1 MNNYLLLE
9 IGVEELPSRF
19 GQTTLDQIEN
29 NLSKLLK
36 EERVNFDNIDKY
48 ATPRRLTFVIKNLA
62 DKASDL
68 EEEVKGPAK
77 KIAVDEEG
85 NFTKPA
91 LGFMKSKGLDPE
103 NVYFKQVGNAEYLFG
118 TIKQS
123 GKETAEIL
131 KNIIPTAIKNVTFP
145 KAMRWGGKNMRFA
158 RPIRWM
164 VALLNDNVLDVNL
177 EGIKASNVTK
187 GHRFLGEREFEVN
200 SVEDY
205 FEKLEKNY
213 IILDQHKRKAMIK
226 EQAIEV
232 ANSLG
237 GEVELDDDLLEEIT
251 FLVEYPTAFYGEF
264 EEDYVKLPKEVVTTP
279 MKEHQRY
286 FPVSKDGKLLP
297 YFIAVRNG
305 DSHRIDIVKA
315 GNEKVLK
322 ARLADALFFY
332 KEDTK
337 KPLESFVDK
346 LQTVVFQAKLGTVY
360 DKSLRIDKLS
370 QTILNEL
377 NMSESAKNTQR
388 AAKLCK
394 ADLVTNMV
402 FEFTELQG
410 IMGRDYAKVGGENEE
425 VCQAI
430 FEHYLPRY
438 AGDILPETN
447 AGIALSIAD
456 KLDSIA
462 GFFAIGIKPSGS
474 QDPYALRRQALGILS
489 ILLDKKLSVN
499 LNNLINAALDNYS
512 NLEFNKEEVASQI
525 VEFFVE
531 RVKNLFKDLGIRYD
545 VIDAVLNNNLN
556 DISDIHTRAL
566 ELNRWLQKDELV
578 EMLTAFNRVSTLAQ
592 KATIDIVKE
601 ELLKEDAE
609 IKLYNGFKE
618 IKSNVES
625 LLVDKKYNQALD
637 AFATLRPLVDNLFDN
652 VMVMDKDESVK
663 ENRLGLLKQ
672 IYSTM
677 LTICDLSKIVYK

>member
-36 EERVNFDNIDKY
+36 EERINFDNIEKY

-62 DKASDL
+62 DKATDL

-77 KIAVDEEG
+77 KIAVDDDG

-103 NVYFKQVGNAEYLFG
+103 NVYFKQLGNAEYLFG
-118 TIKQS
+118 TIKQE
-123 GKETAEIL
+123 GKHTSEVL
-131 KNIIPTAIKNVTFP
+131 KTIVPEAIKNVTFP

-164 VALLNDNVLDVNL
+164 VALLNNEILDIDL
-177 EGIKASNVTK
+177 EGIKSSNITR
-187 GHRFLGEREFEVN
+187 GHRFLGEKEFEVN
-200 SVEDY
+200 SVEEY
-205 FEKLEKNY
+205 FEKLDKNFVV
-213 IILDQHKRKAMIK
+213 LDQHKRKEMIR

-232 ANSLG
+232 AKSLG
-237 GEVELDDDLLEEIT
+237 GEVELDEDLLEEIT

-264 EEDYVKLPKEVVTTP
+264 DEEYVKLPKEVVTTP

-286 FPVSKDGKLLP
+286 FPVLKDGKLLP
-297 YFIAVRNG
+297 NFIAVRNG
-305 DSHRIDIVKA
+305 DSNRIDLVKA
-315 GNEKVLK
+315 GNEKVLR

-332 KEDTK
+332 HEDTK

-360 DKSLRIDKLS
+360 DKTLRIEKLS
-370 QTILNEL
+370 QVILNEL
-377 NMSESAKNTQR
+377 NMTESKENTLR

-410 IMGRDYAKVGGENEE
+410 IMGRDYAQVSGENEE
-425 VCQAI
+425 VCQGI
-430 FEHYLPRY
+430 FEHYLPRF

-447 AGIALSIAD
+447 TGIALSIAD

-489 ILLDKKLSVN
+489 ILLDRKLSVN

-545 VIDAVLNNNLN
+545 VIDAVLNNNLD

-578 EMLTAFNRVSTLAQ
+578 EMLTAFNRVATLAE
-592 KATIDIVKE
+592 KATTDIVKE
-601 ELLKEDAE
+601 DLLKEDAE

-625 LLVDKKYNQALD
+625 LLLDKKYNEALD

-652 VMVMDKDESVK
+652 VMVMDKDEAIK

>member
-36 EERVNFDNIDKY
+36 EERINFDNIEKY

-62 DKASDL
+62 DKATDL

-77 KIAVDEEG
+77 KIAVDDDG

-103 NVYFKQVGNAEYLFG
+103 NVYFKQLGNAEYLFG
-118 TIKQS
+118 TIKQE
-123 GKETAEIL
+123 GKHTSEVL
-131 KNIIPTAIKNVTFP
+131 KTIVPEAIKNVTFP

-164 VALLNDNVLDVNL
+164 VALLNNEVLDIDL
-177 EGIKASNVTK
+177 EGIKSSNITR
-187 GHRFLGEREFEVN
+187 GHRFLGEKEFEVN
-200 SVEDY
+200 SVEEY
-205 FEKLEKNY
+205 FEKLDKNFVV
-213 IILDQHKRKAMIK
+213 LDQHKRKEMIR

-232 ANSLG
+232 AKSLG
-237 GEVELDDDLLEEIT
+237 GEVELDEDLLEEIT

-264 EEDYVKLPKEVVTTP
+264 DEEYVKLPKEVVTTP

-286 FPVSKDGKLLP
+286 FPVLKDGKLLP
-297 YFIAVRNG
+297 NFIAVRNG
-305 DSHRIDIVKA
+305 DSNRIDLVKA
-315 GNEKVLK
+315 GNEKVLR

-332 KEDTK
+332 HEDTK

-360 DKSLRIDKLS
+360 DKTLRIEKLS
-370 QTILNEL
+370 QVILNEL
-377 NMSESAKNTQR
+377 NMTESKENTLR

-410 IMGRDYAKVGGENEE
+410 IMGRDYAQVSGENEE
-425 VCQAI
+425 VCQGI
-430 FEHYLPRY
+430 FEHYLPRF

-447 AGIALSIAD
+447 TGIALSIAD

-489 ILLDKKLSVN
+489 ILLDRKLSVN

-545 VIDAVLNNNLN
+545 VIDAVLNNNLD

-578 EMLTAFNRVSTLAQ
+578 EMLTAFNRVATLAE
-592 KATIDIVKE
+592 KATTDIVKE
-601 ELLKEDAE
+601 DLLKEDAE

-625 LLVDKKYNQALD
+625 LLLDKKYNEALD

-652 VMVMDKDESVK
+652 VMVMDKDEAIK
-663 ENRLGLLKQ
+663 ENRLALLKQ

>member
-36 EERVNFDNIDKY
+36 EERISFNEIKKY
-48 ATPRRLTFVIKNLA
+48 ATPRRLTFVIVDLA

-77 KIAVDEEG
+77 KIAVDEEE

-103 NVYFKQVGNAEYLFG
+103 NVYFKQVGNTEYLFG
-118 TIKQS
+118 TIKQE
-123 GKETAEIL
+123 GKETKEVL
-131 KNIIPTAIKNVTFP
+131 KTIIPEAIKNVTFP

-164 VALLNDNVLDVNL
+164 VTLLNNEVLDIDL
-177 EGIKASNVTK
+177 EGIKSSNVTK
-187 GHRFLGEREFEVN
+187 GHRFLGEKEFEVN
-200 SVEDY
+200 SIEDY

-213 IILDQHKRKAMIK
+213 VILDQHKRKEMIV
-226 EQAIEV
+226 EQAKEV
-232 ANSLG
+232 AKSLG

-264 EEDYVKLPKEVVTTP
+264 DEEYVKLPKEVVTTP

-286 FPVSKDGKLLP
+286 FPVLKDGKLLP
-297 YFIAVRNG
+297 NFIAVRNG
-305 DSHRIDIVKA
+305 DSNRIDLVKA
-315 GNEKVLK
+315 GNEKVLR

-332 KEDTK
+332 NEDTK
-337 KPLESFVDK
+337 KPLESFIDK
-346 LQTVVFQAKLGTVY
+346 LNTVVFQAKLGTVY
-360 DKSLRIDKLS
+360 DKTLRIEKLS
-370 QTILNEL
+370 EVILDEL
-377 NMSESAKNTQR
+377 NMSESKVNASR
-388 AAKLCK
+388 AARLCK

-410 IMGRDYAKVGGENEE
+410 IMGRDYAKVSGENEE
-425 VCQAI
+425 VCEGI
-430 FEHYLPRY
+430 FEHYLPRF

-447 AGIALSIAD
+447 TGIALSIAD

-545 VIDAVLNNNLN
+545 VIDAVLNNNLD
-556 DISDIHTRAL
+556 DIADIHTRAL

-592 KATIDIVKE
+592 KASSDVVKE

-609 IKLYNGFKE
+609 VKLYNSFKE
-618 IKSNVES
+618 IKANVEK
-625 LLVDKKYNQALD
+625 LLLDKKYNEALD

-652 VMVMDKDESVK
+652 VMVMDKDESIK

-677 LTICDLSKIVYK
+677 LTISDLSKIVYK

>member
-279 MKEHQRY
+279 MKEHKRY

-618 IKSNVES
+618 IKLNVES
-625 LLVDKKYNQALD
+625 LLVDKKYNEALD

>member
-36 EERVNFDNIDKY
+36 EERINFDNIEKY

-62 DKASDL
+62 DKATDL

-77 KIAVDEEG
+77 KIAVDADG

-103 NVYFKQVGNAEYLFG
+103 NVYFKQLGNAEYLFG
-118 TIKQS
+118 TIKQE
-123 GKETAEIL
+123 GKHTSEVL
-131 KNIIPTAIKNVTFP
+131 KTIVPEAIKNVTFP

-164 VALLNDNVLDVNL
+164 VALLNNEVLDIDL
-177 EGIKASNVTK
+177 EGIKSSNITR
-187 GHRFLGEREFEVN
+187 GHRFLGEKEFEVN
-200 SVEDY
+200 SVEEY
-205 FEKLEKNY
+205 FEKLDKNFVV
-213 IILDQHKRKAMIK
+213 LDQHKRKEMIR
-226 EQAIEV
+226 EQAVEV
-232 ANSLG
+232 AKSLG
-237 GEVELDDDLLEEIT
+237 GEVELDEDLLEEIT

-264 EEDYVKLPKEVVTTP
+264 DEEYVKLPKEVVTTP

-297 YFIAVRNG
+297 NFIAVRNG
-305 DSHRIDIVKA
+305 DSNRIDLVKA
-315 GNEKVLK
+315 GNEKVLR

-332 KEDTK
+332 HEDTK

-360 DKSLRIDKLS
+360 DKTLRIEKLS
-370 QTILNEL
+370 QVILNEL
-377 NMSESAKNTQR
+377 NMTESKENTLR

-410 IMGRDYAKVGGENEE
+410 IMGRDYAQVSGENEE
-425 VCQAI
+425 VCQGI
-430 FEHYLPRY
+430 FEHYLPRF

-447 AGIALSIAD
+447 TGIALSIAD

-489 ILLDKKLSVN
+489 ILLDRKLSVN

-578 EMLTAFNRVSTLAQ
+578 EMLTAFNRVATLAE
-592 KATIDIVKE
+592 KATTDIVKE
-601 ELLKEDAE
+601 DLLKEDAE

-625 LLVDKKYNQALD
+625 LLLDKKYNEALD

-652 VMVMDKDESVK
+652 VMVMDKDEAIK

>member
-205 FEKLEKNY
+205 FEKIEKNY

-592 KATIDIVKE
+592 KATTDIVKE

>member
-36 EERVNFDNIDKY
+36 EERINFDNIEKY

-62 DKASDL
+62 DKATDL

-77 KIAVDEEG
+77 KIAVDADG

-103 NVYFKQVGNAEYLFG
+103 NVYFKQLGNAEYLFG
-118 TIKQS
+118 TIKQE
-123 GKETAEIL
+123 GKHTSEVL
-131 KNIIPTAIKNVTFP
+131 KTIVPEAIKNVTFP

-164 VALLNDNVLDVNL
+164 VALLNNEVLDIDL
-177 EGIKASNVTK
+177 EGIKSSNITR
-187 GHRFLGEREFEVN
+187 GHRFLGEKEFEVN
-200 SVEDY
+200 SVEEY
-205 FEKLEKNY
+205 FEKLDKNFVV
-213 IILDQHKRKAMIK
+213 LDQHKRKEMIR
-226 EQAIEV
+226 EQAVEV
-232 ANSLG
+232 AKSLG
-237 GEVELDDDLLEEIT
+237 GEVELDEDLLEEIT

-264 EEDYVKLPKEVVTTP
+264 DEEYVKLPKEVVTTP

-286 FPVSKDGKLLP
+286 FPVLKDGKLLP
-297 YFIAVRNG
+297 NFIAVRNG
-305 DSHRIDIVKA
+305 DSNRIDLVKA
-315 GNEKVLK
+315 GNEKVLR

-332 KEDTK
+332 HEDTK

-360 DKSLRIDKLS
+360 DKTLRIEKLS
-370 QTILNEL
+370 QVILNEL
-377 NMSESAKNTQR
+377 NMTESKENTLR

-410 IMGRDYAKVGGENEE
+410 IMGRDYAQVSGENEE
-425 VCQAI
+425 VCQGI
-430 FEHYLPRY
+430 FEHYLPRF

-447 AGIALSIAD
+447 TGIALSIAD

-489 ILLDKKLSVN
+489 ILLDRKLSVN

-578 EMLTAFNRVSTLAQ
+578 EMLTAFNRVSTLAE
-592 KATIDIVKE
+592 KATTDIVKE
-601 ELLKEDAE
+601 DLLKEDAE

-625 LLVDKKYNQALD
+625 LLLDKKYNEALD

-652 VMVMDKDESVK
+652 VMVMDKDEAIK

>member
-68 EEEVKGPAK
+68 KGPAK

-618 IKSNVES
+618 IKLNVES

>member
-36 EERVNFDNIDKY
+36 EERINFDNIEKY

-62 DKASDL
+62 DKATDL

-77 KIAVDEEG
+77 KIAVDADG

-103 NVYFKQVGNAEYLFG
+103 NVYFKQLGNAEYLFG
-118 TIKQS
+118 TIKQE
-123 GKETAEIL
+123 GKHTSEVL
-131 KNIIPTAIKNVTFP
+131 KNIVPEAIKNVTFP

-164 VALLNDNVLDVNL
+164 VALLNNEVLDIDL
-177 EGIKASNVTK
+177 EGIKSSNITR
-187 GHRFLGEREFEVN
+187 GHRFLGEKEFEVN
-200 SVEDY
+200 SVEEY
-205 FEKLEKNY
+205 FEKLDKNFVV
-213 IILDQHKRKAMIK
+213 LDQHKRKEMIR

-232 ANSLG
+232 AKSLG
-237 GEVELDDDLLEEIT
+237 GEVELDEDLLEEIT

-264 EEDYVKLPKEVVTTP
+264 DEEYVKLPKEVVTTP

-286 FPVSKDGKLLP
+286 FPVLKDGKLLP
-297 YFIAVRNG
+297 NFIAVRNG
-305 DSHRIDIVKA
+305 DSNRIDLVKA
-315 GNEKVLK
+315 GNEKVLR

-332 KEDTK
+332 HEDTK

-360 DKSLRIDKLS
+360 DKTLRIEKLS
-370 QTILNEL
+370 QVILNEL
-377 NMSESAKNTQR
+377 NMTESKENTLR

-410 IMGRDYAKVGGENEE
+410 IMGRDYAQVSGENEE
-425 VCQAI
+425 VCQGI
-430 FEHYLPRY
+430 FEHYLPRF

-447 AGIALSIAD
+447 TGIALSIAD

-489 ILLDKKLSVN
+489 ILLDRKLSVN

-545 VIDAVLNNNLN
+545 VIDAVLNNNLD

-578 EMLTAFNRVSTLAQ
+578 EMLTAFNRVSTSAE
-592 KATIDIVKE
+592 KATTDIVKE
-601 ELLKEDAE
+601 DLLKEDAE

-625 LLVDKKYNQALD
+625 LLLDKKYNEALD

-652 VMVMDKDESVK
+652 VMVMDKDEAIK

-677 LTICDLSKIVYK
+677 LTICDLSK

>member
-36 EERVNFDNIDKY
+36 EERINFDNIEKY

-62 DKASDL
+62 DKATDL

-77 KIAVDEEG
+77 KIAVDADG

-103 NVYFKQVGNAEYLFG
+103 NVYFKQLGNAEYLFG
-118 TIKQS
+118 TIKQE
-123 GKETAEIL
+123 GKHTSEVL
-131 KNIIPTAIKNVTFP
+131 KNIVPEAIKNVTFP

-164 VALLNDNVLDVNL
+164 VALLNNEVLDIDL
-177 EGIKASNVTK
+177 EGIKSSNITR
-187 GHRFLGEREFEVN
+187 GHRFLGEKEFEVN
-200 SVEDY
+200 SVEEY
-205 FEKLEKNY
+205 FEKLDKNFVV
-213 IILDQHKRKAMIK
+213 LDQHKRKEMIRK
-226 EQAIEV
+226 QAVEV
-232 ANSLG
+232 AKSLG
-237 GEVELDDDLLEEIT
+237 GEVELDEDLLEEIT

-264 EEDYVKLPKEVVTTP
+264 DEEYVKLPKEVVTTP

-286 FPVSKDGKLLP
+286 FPVLKDGKLLP
-297 YFIAVRNG
+297 NFIAVRNG
-305 DSHRIDIVKA
+305 DSNRIDLVKA
-315 GNEKVLK
+315 GNEKVLR

-332 KEDTK
+332 HEDTK

-360 DKSLRIDKLS
+360 DKTLRIEKLS
-370 QTILNEL
+370 QVILNEL
-377 NMSESAKNTQR
+377 NMTESKENTLR

-410 IMGRDYAKVGGENEE
+410 IMGRDYAQVSGENEE
-425 VCQAI
+425 VCQGI
-430 FEHYLPRY
+430 FEHYLPRF

-447 AGIALSIAD
+447 TGIALSIAD

-489 ILLDKKLSVN
+489 ILLDRKLSVN

-545 VIDAVLNNNLN
+545 VIDAVLNNNLD

-578 EMLTAFNRVSTLAQ
+578 EMLTAFNRVSTLAE
-592 KATIDIVKE
+592 KATTDIVKE
-601 ELLKEDAE
+601 DLLKEDAE

-625 LLVDKKYNQALD
+625 LLLDKKYNEALD

-652 VMVMDKDESVK
+652 VMVMDKDEAIK
-663 ENRLGLLKQ
+663 ENRLALLKQ

>member
-36 EERVNFDNIDKY
+36 EERINFDNIEKY

-62 DKASDL
+62 DKATDL

-77 KIAVDEEG
+77 KIAVDADG

-103 NVYFKQVGNAEYLFG
+103 NVYFKQLGNAEYLFG
-118 TIKQS
+118 TIKQE
-123 GKETAEIL
+123 GKHTSEVL
-131 KNIIPTAIKNVTFP
+131 KTIVPEAIKNVTFP

-164 VALLNDNVLDVNL
+164 VALLNNEVLDIDL
-177 EGIKASNVTK
+177 EGIKSSNITR
-187 GHRFLGEREFEVN
+187 GHRFLGEKEFEVN
-200 SVEDY
+200 SVEEY
-205 FEKLEKNY
+205 FEKLDKNFV
-213 IILDQHKRKAMIK
+213 ILDQHKRKEMIRK
-226 EQAIEV
+226 QAVEV
-232 ANSLG
+232 AKSLG
-237 GEVELDDDLLEEIT
+237 GEVELDEDLLEEIT

-264 EEDYVKLPKEVVTTP
+264 DEEYVKLPKEVVTTP

-286 FPVSKDGKLLP
+286 FPVLKDGKLLP
-297 YFIAVRNG
+297 NFIAVRNG
-305 DSHRIDIVKA
+305 DSNRIDLVKA
-315 GNEKVLK
+315 GNEKVLR

-332 KEDTK
+332 HEDTK

-360 DKSLRIDKLS
+360 DKTLRIEKLS
-370 QTILNEL
+370 QVILNEL
-377 NMSESAKNTQR
+377 NMTESKENTLR

-410 IMGRDYAKVGGENEE
+410 IMGRDYAQVSGENEE
-425 VCQAI
+425 VCQGI
-430 FEHYLPRY
+430 FEHYLPRF

-447 AGIALSIAD
+447 TGIALSIAD

-489 ILLDKKLSVN
+489 ILLDRKLSVN

-545 VIDAVLNNNLN
+545 VIDAVLNNNLD

-578 EMLTAFNRVSTLAQ
+578 EMLTAFNRVATLAE
-592 KATIDIVKE
+592 KATTDIVKE
-601 ELLKEDAE
+601 NLLKEDAE

-625 LLVDKKYNQALD
+625 LLLDKKYNEALD

-652 VMVMDKDESVK
+652 VMVMDKDEAIK

>member
-36 EERVNFDNIDKY
+36 EERINFDNIEKY

-62 DKASDL
+62 DKATDL

-77 KIAVDEEG
+77 KIAVDDDG

-103 NVYFKQVGNAEYLFG
+103 NVYFKQLGNAEYLFG
-118 TIKQS
+118 TIKQE
-123 GKETAEIL
+123 GKHTSEVL
-131 KNIIPTAIKNVTFP
+131 KTIVPEAIKNVTFP

-164 VALLNDNVLDVNL
+164 VALLNNEVLDIDL
-177 EGIKASNVTK
+177 EGIKSSNITR
-187 GHRFLGEREFEVN
+187 GHRFLGEKEFEVN
-200 SVEDY
+200 SVEEY
-205 FEKLEKNY
+205 FEKLDKNFVV
-213 IILDQHKRKAMIK
+213 LDQHKRKEMIR

-232 ANSLG
+232 AKSLG
-237 GEVELDDDLLEEIT
+237 GEVELDEDLLEEIT

-264 EEDYVKLPKEVVTTP
+264 DEEYVKLPKEVVTTP

-286 FPVSKDGKLLP
+286 FPVLKDGKLLP
-297 YFIAVRNG
+297 NFIAVRNG
-305 DSHRIDIVKA
+305 DSNRIDLVKA
-315 GNEKVLK
+315 GNEKVLR

-332 KEDTK
+332 HEDTK

-360 DKSLRIDKLS
+360 DKTLRIEKLS
-370 QTILNEL
+370 QVILNEL
-377 NMSESAKNTQR
+377 NMTESKENTLR

-410 IMGRDYAKVGGENEE
+410 IMGRDYAQVSGENEE
-425 VCQAI
+425 VCQGI
-430 FEHYLPRY
+430 FEHYLPRF

-447 AGIALSIAD
+447 TGIALSIAD

-489 ILLDKKLSVN
+489 ILLDRKLSVN

-545 VIDAVLNNNLN
+545 VIDAVLNNKLD

-578 EMLTAFNRVSTLAQ
+578 EMLTAFNRVATLAE
-592 KATIDIVKE
+592 KATTDIVKE
-601 ELLKEDAE
+601 DLLKEDAE

-625 LLVDKKYNQALD
+625 LLLDKKYNEALD

-652 VMVMDKDESVK
+652 VMVMDKDEAIK

>member
-36 EERVNFDNIDKY
+36 EERINFDNIEKY

-62 DKASDL
+62 DKATDL

-77 KIAVDEEG
+77 KIAVDADG

-103 NVYFKQVGNAEYLFG
+103 NVYFKQLGNAEYLFG
-118 TIKQS
+118 TIKQE
-123 GKETAEIL
+123 GKHTSEVL
-131 KNIIPTAIKNVTFP
+131 KNIVPEAIKNVTFP

-164 VALLNDNVLDVNL
+164 VALLNNEVLDIDL
-177 EGIKASNVTK
+177 EGIKSSNITR
-187 GHRFLGEREFEVN
+187 GHRFLGEKEFEVN
-200 SVEDY
+200 SVEEY
-205 FEKLEKNY
+205 FEKLDKNFVV
-213 IILDQHKRKAMIK
+213 LDQHKRKEMIRK
-226 EQAIEV
+226 QAIEV
-232 ANSLG
+232 AKSLG
-237 GEVELDDDLLEEIT
+237 GEVELDEDLLEEIT

-264 EEDYVKLPKEVVTTP
+264 DEEYVKLPKEVVTTP

-297 YFIAVRNG
+297 NFIAVRNG
-305 DSHRIDIVKA
+305 DSNRIDLVKA
-315 GNEKVLK
+315 GNEKVLR

-332 KEDTK
+332 HEDTK

-360 DKSLRIDKLS
+360 DKTLRIEKLS
-370 QTILNEL
+370 QVILNEL
-377 NMSESAKNTQR
+377 NMTESKENTLR

-410 IMGRDYAKVGGENEE
+410 IMGRDYAQVSGENEE
-425 VCQAI
+425 VCQGI
-430 FEHYLPRY
+430 FEHYLPRF

-447 AGIALSIAD
+447 TGIALSIAD

-489 ILLDKKLSVN
+489 ILLDRKLSVN

-545 VIDAVLNNNLN
+545 VIDAVLNNNLD

-578 EMLTAFNRVSTLAQ
+578 EMLTAFNRVSTLAE
-592 KATIDIVKE
+592 KATTDIVKKD
-601 ELLKEDAE
+601 LLKEDAE

-625 LLVDKKYNQALD
+625 LLLDKKYNEALD

-652 VMVMDKDESVK
+652 VMVMDKDEAIK
-663 ENRLGLLKQ
+663 ENRLALLKQ

>member
-438 AGDILPETN
+438 AGDILPQTN

-618 IKSNVES
+618 IKLNVES
-625 LLVDKKYNQALD
+625 LLVDKKYNEALD

>member
-346 LQTVVFQAKLGTVY
+346 L
-360 DKSLRIDKLS
+360 S

-618 IKSNVES
+618 IKLNVES
-625 LLVDKKYNQALD
+625 LLVDKKYNEALD

>member
-103 NVYFKQVGNAEYLFG
+103 NIYFKQVGNAEYLFG

-618 IKSNVES
+618 IKLNVES
-625 LLVDKKYNQALD
+625 LLVDKKYNEALD

>member
-36 EERVNFDNIDKY
+36 EERINFDNIEKY

-62 DKASDL
+62 DKATDL

-77 KIAVDEEG
+77 KIAVDADG

-103 NVYFKQVGNAEYLFG
+103 NVYFKQLGNAEYLFG
-118 TIKQS
+118 TIKQE
-123 GKETAEIL
+123 GKHTSEVL
-131 KNIIPTAIKNVTFP
+131 KNIVPEAIKNVTFP

-164 VALLNDNVLDVNL
+164 VALLNNEVLDIDL
-177 EGIKASNVTK
+177 EGIKSSNITR
-187 GHRFLGEREFEVN
+187 GHRFLGEKEFEVN
-200 SVEDY
+200 SVEEY
-205 FEKLEKNY
+205 FEKLDKNFVV
-213 IILDQHKRKAMIK
+213 LDQHKRKEMIR

-232 ANSLG
+232 AKSLG
-237 GEVELDDDLLEEIT
+237 GEVELDEDLLEEIT

-264 EEDYVKLPKEVVTTP
+264 DEEYVKLPKEVVTTP

-286 FPVSKDGKLLP
+286 FPVLKDGKLLP
-297 YFIAVRNG
+297 NFIAVRNG
-305 DSHRIDIVKA
+305 DSNRIDLVKA
-315 GNEKVLK
+315 GNEKVLR

-332 KEDTK
+332 HEDTK

-360 DKSLRIDKLS
+360 DKTLRIEKLS
-370 QTILNEL
+370 QVILNEL
-377 NMSESAKNTQR
+377 NMTESKENTLR

-410 IMGRDYAKVGGENEE
+410 IMGRDYAQVSGENEE
-425 VCQAI
+425 VCQGI
-430 FEHYLPRY
+430 FEHYLPRF

-447 AGIALSIAD
+447 TGIALSIAD

-489 ILLDKKLSVN
+489 ILLDRKLSVN

-545 VIDAVLNNNLN
+545 VIDAVLNNNLD

-578 EMLTAFNRVSTLAQ
+578 EMLTAFNRVSTLAE
-592 KATIDIVKE
+592 KATTDIVKKD
-601 ELLKEDAE
+601 LLKEDAE

-625 LLVDKKYNQALD
+625 LLLDKKYNEALD

-652 VMVMDKDESVK
+652 VMVMDKDEAIK

>member
-499 LNNLINAALDNYS
+499 LNNLINAALYNYS

-592 KATIDIVKE
+592 KSTIDIVKE

-618 IKSNVES
+618 IKLNVES
-625 LLVDKKYNQALD
+625 LLVDKKYNEALD

>member
-36 EERVNFDNIDKY
+36 EERINFDNIEKY

-62 DKASDL
+62 DKATDL

-77 KIAVDEEG
+77 KIAVDDDG

-103 NVYFKQVGNAEYLFG
+103 NVYFKQLGNAEYLFG
-118 TIKQS
+118 TIKQE
-123 GKETAEIL
+123 GKHTSEVL
-131 KNIIPTAIKNVTFP
+131 KNIVPEAIKNVTFP

-164 VALLNDNVLDVNL
+164 VALLNNEVLDIDL
-177 EGIKASNVTK
+177 EGIKSSNITR
-187 GHRFLGEREFEVN
+187 GHRFLGEKEFEVN
-200 SVEDY
+200 SVEEY
-205 FEKLEKNY
+205 FEKLDKNFVV
-213 IILDQHKRKAMIK
+213 LDQHKRKEMIRK
-226 EQAIEV
+226 QAVEV
-232 ANSLG
+232 AKSLG
-237 GEVELDDDLLEEIT
+237 GEVELDEDLLEEIT

-264 EEDYVKLPKEVVTTP
+264 DEEYVKLPKEVVTTP

-286 FPVSKDGKLLP
+286 FPVLKDGKLLP
-297 YFIAVRNG
+297 NFIAVRNG
-305 DSHRIDIVKA
+305 DSNRIDLVKA
-315 GNEKVLK
+315 GNEKVLR

-332 KEDTK
+332 HEDTK

-360 DKSLRIDKLS
+360 DKTLRIEKLS
-370 QTILNEL
+370 QVILNEL
-377 NMSESAKNTQR
+377 NMTESKENTLR

-410 IMGRDYAKVGGENEE
+410 IMGRDYAQVSGENEE
-425 VCQAI
+425 VCQGI
-430 FEHYLPRY
+430 FEHYLPRF

-447 AGIALSIAD
+447 TGIALSIAD

-489 ILLDKKLSVN
+489 ILLDRKLSVN

-545 VIDAVLNNNLN
+545 VIDAVLNNNLD

-578 EMLTAFNRVSTLAQ
+578 EMLTAFNRVATLAE
-592 KATIDIVKE
+592 KATTDIVKE
-601 ELLKEDAE
+601 DLLKEDAE

-625 LLVDKKYNQALD
+625 LLLDKKYNEALD

-652 VMVMDKDESVK
+652 VMVMDKDEAIK
-663 ENRLGLLKQ
+663 ENRLALLKQ
-672 IYSTM
+672 IY
-677 LTICDLSKIVYK
+677 VN

>member
-36 EERVNFDNIDKY
+36 EERINFDNIEKY

-62 DKASDL
+62 DKATDL

-77 KIAVDEEG
+77 KIAVDADG

-103 NVYFKQVGNAEYLFG
+103 NVYFKQLGNAEYLFG
-118 TIKQS
+118 TIKQE
-123 GKETAEIL
+123 GKHTSEVL
-131 KNIIPTAIKNVTFP
+131 KTIVPEAIKNVTFP

-164 VALLNDNVLDVNL
+164 VALLNNEVLDIDL
-177 EGIKASNVTK
+177 EGIKSSNITR
-187 GHRFLGEREFEVN
+187 GHRFLGEKEFEVN
-200 SVEDY
+200 SVEEY
-205 FEKLEKNY
+205 FEKLDKNFVV
-213 IILDQHKRKAMIK
+213 LDQHKRKEMIR

-232 ANSLG
+232 AKSLG
-237 GEVELDDDLLEEIT
+237 GEVELDEDLLEEIT

-264 EEDYVKLPKEVVTTP
+264 DEEYVKLPKEVVTTP

-286 FPVSKDGKLLP
+286 FPVLKDGKLLP
-297 YFIAVRNG
+297 NFIAVRNG
-305 DSHRIDIVKA
+305 DSNRIDLVKA
-315 GNEKVLK
+315 GNEKVLR

-332 KEDTK
+332 HEDTK

-360 DKSLRIDKLS
+360 DKTLRIEKLS
-370 QTILNEL
+370 QVILNEL
-377 NMSESAKNTQR
+377 NMTESKENTLR

-410 IMGRDYAKVGGENEE
+410 IMGRDYAQVSGENEE
-425 VCQAI
+425 VCQGI
-430 FEHYLPRY
+430 FEHYLPRF

-447 AGIALSIAD
+447 TGIALSIAD

-489 ILLDKKLSVN
+489 ILLDRKLSVN

-545 VIDAVLNNNLN
+545 VIDAVLNNNLD

-578 EMLTAFNRVSTLAQ
+578 EMLTAFNRVSTLAE
-592 KATIDIVKE
+592 KATTDIVKE

-625 LLVDKKYNQALD
+625 LLLDKKYNEALD

-652 VMVMDKDESVK
+652 VMVMDKDEAIK

>member
-36 EERVNFDNIDKY
+36 EERINFDNIEKY

-62 DKASDL
+62 DKATDL

-77 KIAVDEEG
+77 KIAVDADG

-103 NVYFKQVGNAEYLFG
+103 NVYFKQLGNAEYLFG
-118 TIKQS
+118 TIKQE
-123 GKETAEIL
+123 GKHTSEVL
-131 KNIIPTAIKNVTFP
+131 KTIVPEAIKNVTFP

-164 VALLNDNVLDVNL
+164 VALLNNEVLDIDL
-177 EGIKASNVTK
+177 EGIKSSNITR
-187 GHRFLGEREFEVN
+187 GHRFLGEKEFEVN
-200 SVEDY
+200 SVEEY
-205 FEKLEKNY
+205 FEKLDKNFVV
-213 IILDQHKRKAMIK
+213 LDQHKRKEMIRK
-226 EQAIEV
+226 QAVEV
-232 ANSLG
+232 AKSLG
-237 GEVELDDDLLEEIT
+237 GEVELDEDLLEEIT

-264 EEDYVKLPKEVVTTP
+264 DEEYVKLPKEVVTTP

-286 FPVSKDGKLLP
+286 FPVLKDGKLLP
-297 YFIAVRNG
+297 NFIAVRNG
-305 DSHRIDIVKA
+305 DSNRIDLVKA
-315 GNEKVLK
+315 GNEKVLR

-332 KEDTK
+332 HEDTK

-360 DKSLRIDKLS
+360 DKTLRIEKLS
-370 QTILNEL
+370 QVILNEL
-377 NMSESAKNTQR
+377 NMTESKENTLR

-410 IMGRDYAKVGGENEE
+410 IMGRDYAQVSGENEE
-425 VCQAI
+425 VCQGI
-430 FEHYLPRY
+430 FEHYLPRF

-447 AGIALSIAD
+447 TGIALSIAD

-489 ILLDKKLSVN
+489 ILLDRKLSVN

-545 VIDAVLNNNLN
+545 VIDAVLNNNLD

-578 EMLTAFNRVSTLAQ
+578 EMLTAFNRVATLAE
-592 KATIDIVKE
+592 KATTDIVKE
-601 ELLKEDAE
+601 DLLKEDAE

-625 LLVDKKYNQALD
+625 LLLDKKYNEALD

-652 VMVMDKDESVK
+652 VMVMDKDEAIK

>member
-609 IKLYNGFKE
+609 IKLYNVFKE
-618 IKSNVES
+618 IKLNVES
-625 LLVDKKYNQALD
+625 LLVDKKYNEALD

>member
-36 EERVNFDNIDKY
+36 EERINFDNIEKY

-62 DKASDL
+62 DKATDL

-77 KIAVDEEG
+77 KIAVDADG

-103 NVYFKQVGNAEYLFG
+103 NVYFKQLGNAEYLFG
-118 TIKQS
+118 TIKQE
-123 GKETAEIL
+123 GKHTSEVL
-131 KNIIPTAIKNVTFP
+131 KNIVPEAIKNVTFP

-164 VALLNDNVLDVNL
+164 VALLNNEVLDIDL
-177 EGIKASNVTK
+177 EGIKSSNITR
-187 GHRFLGEREFEVN
+187 GHRFLGEKEFEVN
-200 SVEDY
+200 SVEEY
-205 FEKLEKNY
+205 FEKLDKNFVV
-213 IILDQHKRKAMIK
+213 LDQHKRKEMIR

-232 ANSLG
+232 AKSLG
-237 GEVELDDDLLEEIT
+237 GEVELDEDLLEEIT

-264 EEDYVKLPKEVVTTP
+264 DEEYVKLPKEVVTTP

-297 YFIAVRNG
+297 NFIAVRNG
-305 DSHRIDIVKA
+305 DSNRIDLVKA
-315 GNEKVLK
+315 GNEKVLR

-332 KEDTK
+332 HEDTK

-360 DKSLRIDKLS
+360 DKTLRIEKLS
-370 QTILNEL
+370 QVILNEL
-377 NMSESAKNTQR
+377 NMTESKENTLR

-410 IMGRDYAKVGGENEE
+410 IMGRDYAQVSGENEE
-425 VCQAI
+425 VCQGI
-430 FEHYLPRY
+430 FEHYLPRF

-447 AGIALSIAD
+447 TGIALSIAD

-489 ILLDKKLSVN
+489 ILLDRKLSVN

-545 VIDAVLNNNLN
+545 VIDAVLNNNLD

-578 EMLTAFNRVSTLAQ
+578 EMLTAFNRVSTLAE
-592 KATIDIVKE
+592 KATTDIVKE
-601 ELLKEDAE
+601 DLLKEDAE

-625 LLVDKKYNQALD
+625 LLLDKKYNEALD

-652 VMVMDKDESVK
+652 VMVMDKDEAIK

>member
-36 EERVNFDNIDKY
+36 EERINFDNIEKY

-62 DKASDL
+62 DKATDL

-77 KIAVDEEG
+77 KIAVDADG

-103 NVYFKQVGNAEYLFG
+103 NVYFKQLGNAEYLFG
-118 TIKQS
+118 TIKQE
-123 GKETAEIL
+123 GKHTSEVL
-131 KNIIPTAIKNVTFP
+131 KTIVPEAIKNVTFP

-164 VALLNDNVLDVNL
+164 VALLNNEVLDIDL
-177 EGIKASNVTK
+177 EGIKSSNITR
-187 GHRFLGEREFEVN
+187 GHRFLGEKEFEVN
-200 SVEDY
+200 SVEEY
-205 FEKLEKNY
+205 FEKLDKNFVV
-213 IILDQHKRKAMIK
+213 LDQHKRKEMIR

-232 ANSLG
+232 AKSLG
-237 GEVELDDDLLEEIT
+237 GEVELDEDLLEEIT

-264 EEDYVKLPKEVVTTP
+264 DEEYVKLPKEVVTTP

-286 FPVSKDGKLLP
+286 FPVLKDGKLLP
-297 YFIAVRNG
+297 NFIAVRNG
-305 DSHRIDIVKA
+305 DSNRIDLVKA
-315 GNEKVLK
+315 GNEKVLR

-332 KEDTK
+332 HEDTK

-360 DKSLRIDKLS
+360 DKTLRIEKLS
-370 QTILNEL
+370 QVILNEL
-377 NMSESAKNTQR
+377 NMTESKENTLR

-410 IMGRDYAKVGGENEE
+410 IMGRDYAQVSGENEE
-425 VCQAI
+425 VCQGI
-430 FEHYLPRY
+430 FEHYLPRF

-447 AGIALSIAD
+447 TGIALSIAD

-489 ILLDKKLSVN
+489 ILLDRKLSVN

-545 VIDAVLNNNLN
+545 VIDAVLNNNLD

-578 EMLTAFNRVSTLAQ
+578 EMLTAFNRVSTLAE
-592 KATIDIVKE
+592 KATTDIVKE
-601 ELLKEDAE
+601 DLLKEDAE

-625 LLVDKKYNQALD
+625 LLLDKKYNEALD

-652 VMVMDKDESVK
+652 VMVMDKDEAIK